1 MDTMLDAFKR
11 VAAGEGR
18 EVLLISGEP
27 GLGKTTLV
35 AETARAAFAAGAC
48 VLFGHCE
55 EDLATPYQLFGEALG
70 HYVTHAPEDQLVA
83 HVAAHG
89 SELVRLVPAL
99 ASRIPDLPS
108 SRATDSDTERFL
120 LFAAVVGLLAAVS
133 EQQPVVL
140 VLDDL
145 QWADKASLL
154 LLRHLTAS
162 DVSMQTLVLG
172 TFRDSELSQ
181 AHALR
186 ETLGVLRRSERV
198 SRIELAGLDDNG
210 VVALLEA
217 AAGHALEGGAVDL
230 AHAVYRETDGNPFFV
245 SEVLR
250 HLAETGAISQDAA
263 GRWVAEES
271 LDARTLPDSVREV
284 IGGRVVRLGPDAER
298 VLSMAAV
305 IGRDFDLDLLA
316 RATKTSE
323 DALLDILEAAAA
335 AALVREPADTTGR
348 YNFAHALIQHTLYED
363 LGPNRR
369 ARAHRQVA
377 VALEA
382 LCGDRPGVR
391 VGELAR
397 HWFNATQPVD
407 LVKAISYSRQAGD
420 AAIAALAPAEAL
432 RYYAQAL
439 DLYPQATNLDPVLA
453 LDLAIGLGI
462 AQRQTGDATF
472 RETLLD
478 AAHRAADRD
487 DTDRLVAA
495 ALANNRGLY
504 SDIGGVDL
512 EKVEVLEMA
521 LERLPAGTAD
531 RALVLSTLCQELT
544 AGSTLDRRRAL
555 ADEAIAIGN
564 ACGDD
569 AVIVRV
575 LNHIFIPL
583 MVPPLIE
590 QVLDWTADAL
600 VRAERIGDPVLRFW
614 AATERGIAA
623 QFAGDTDETDRC
635 LDLMGSLVE
644 RVDEPFLRFRYTWG
658 RAVRAVIAGDTDDAE
673 RLANDALEMGT
684 EGGVGDAMLFCAV
697 VFFNV
702 SYQRGTLRDIVPLVE
717 QMAIDAPGLA
727 VILSP
732 VVALAHLEEGRIDD
746 AARLLEEFATTGFE
760 LPMDQL
766 WLGAMTTRAEFA
778 IQCRLP
784 SYAGPLFDRL
794 APWDHLTADHGPV
807 SYFLGGL
814 ATLLGRYDDANAYF
828 GQSAATCERMGAKF
842 NAVRTKLMWGTMLI
856 ERNTSADLERARDLL
871 SNTHATAAADGYAN
885 IERRAAKALQLIN

>member
-323 DALLDILEAAAA
+323 D
-335 AALVREPADTTGR
+335 
-348 YNFAHALIQHTLYED
+348 
-363 LGPNRR
+363 
-369 ARAHRQVA
+369 HR
-377 VALEA
+377 
-382 LCGDRPGVR
+382 P
-391 VGELAR
+391 
-397 HWFNATQPVD
+397 
-407 LVKAISYSRQAGD
+407 I
-420 AAIAALAPAEAL
+420 
-432 RYYAQAL
+432 
-439 DLYPQATNLDPVLA
+439 
-453 LDLAIGLGI
+453 
-462 AQRQTGDATF
+462 
-472 RETLLD
+472 
-478 AAHRAADRD
+478 
-487 DTDRLVAA
+487 
-495 ALANNRGLY
+495 
-504 SDIGGVDL
+504 
-512 EKVEVLEMA
+512 
-521 LERLPAGTAD
+521 
-531 RALVLSTLCQELT
+531 
-544 AGSTLDRRRAL
+544 
-555 ADEAIAIGN
+555 
-564 ACGDD
+564 
-569 AVIVRV
+569 
-575 LNHIFIPL
+575 
-583 MVPPLIE
+583 
-590 QVLDWTADAL
+590 
-600 VRAERIGDPVLRFW
+600 
-614 AATERGIAA
+614 
-623 QFAGDTDETDRC
+623 
-635 LDLMGSLVE
+635 
-644 RVDEPFLRFRYTWG
+644 
-658 RAVRAVIAGDTDDAE
+658 
-673 RLANDALEMGT
+673 
-684 EGGVGDAMLFCAV
+684 
-697 VFFNV
+697 
-702 SYQRGTLRDIVPLVE
+702 
-717 QMAIDAPGLA
+717 
-727 VILSP
+727 
-732 VVALAHLEEGRIDD
+732 
-746 AARLLEEFATTGFE
+746 
-760 LPMDQL
+760 
-766 WLGAMTTRAEFA
+766 
-778 IQCRLP
+778 
-784 SYAGPLFDRL
+784 
-794 APWDHLTADHGPV
+794 
-807 SYFLGGL
+807 
-814 ATLLGRYDDANAYF
+814 
-828 GQSAATCERMGAKF
+828 
-842 NAVRTKLMWGTMLI
+842 
-856 ERNTSADLERARDLL
+856 
-871 SNTHATAAADGYAN
+871 
-885 IERRAAKALQLIN
+885 